1 MPDITDDDKGRRG
14 LICLKPEHIIFRLP
28 LRVDHQRVPTFSD
41 RGLAQLLRLQAG

>member
-1 MPDITDDDKGRRG
+1 MADIADDDKGRRR
-14 LICLKPEHIIFRLP
+14 LIRFKPEYIIFRLS